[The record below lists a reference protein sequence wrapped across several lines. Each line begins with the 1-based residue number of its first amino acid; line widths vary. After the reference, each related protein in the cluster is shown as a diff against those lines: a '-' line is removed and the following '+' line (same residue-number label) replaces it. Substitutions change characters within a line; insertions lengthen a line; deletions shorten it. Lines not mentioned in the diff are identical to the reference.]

1 MIEIETHQ
9 YIPSSISVDDFFKL
23 LNQEQIK
30 YIILRWFDKLPKIR
44 KGEAISLLVHDD
56 DLVTISKHV
65 SPNCENN
72 SIPCNIY
79 SISGMMGTN
88 YNGLPY
94 YPSHCAQEMLDE
106 RILLHNKYFVPNP
119 KHYLLSMAY
128 HVVYHKAENSGLPRG
143 IIKED
148 SELVHNN
155 KYRKT
160 LRTLINRCGIKVKLT
175 WVDLQK
181 FLDENNWTPELL
193 VLKKLSE
200 KSNWVKNLY
209 YLKLHDQQNTGE
221 LMAFIVRE
229 WAYENNLT
237 DWIAK
242 WLQTRGLHILN
253 IYELDEDRK
262 KKATSNLRGGNWGN
276 EKWEKNSGSGKPA
289 VLIIAYDFY
298 PIPLDKGYKKYY
310 PYVSNENFLLKI
322 NLRNELNSTMPRKET
337 RSIIHSSDNTLDAL
351 EFINT
356 LYPEELPEILN
367 KITLG
372 KENMKTQ
379 NKRMLD
385 LLSIFLPSQSPTK

>member
-1 MIEIETHQ
+1 METQQ

-30 YIILRWFDKLPKIR
+30 YIILRWFDKFPKIK
-44 KGEAISLLVHDD
+44 KGEAIDLLVHDD
-56 DLVTISKHV
+56 DLVNISKHV
-65 SPNCENN
+65 SPHCEDN
-72 SIPCNIY
+72 SITCNIY
-79 SISGMMGTN
+79 SISGITGTN

-94 YPSHCAQEMLDE
+94 YPIHCAQEMLDK

-128 HVVYHKAENSGLPRG
+128 HVVYHEAENSGLSRG
-143 IIKED
+143 IREEVN
-148 SELVHNN
+148 ELAHNN

-160 LRTLINRCGIKVKLT
+160 LRTLSNRCGIKIKFT

-181 FLDENNWTPELL
+181 FLDENNWTPELSE
-193 VLKKLSE
+193 LKKLSE
-200 KSNWVKNLY
+200 KSNWLKDLY

-221 LMAFIVRE
+221 IMAFIVRE

-237 DWIAK
+237 DWIIK
-242 WLQTRGLHILN
+242 WLQTHGLHILN
-253 IYELDEDRK
+253 IYELDKDHKEE
-262 KKATSNLRGGNWGN
+262 ATRTLRGGNWGN
-276 EKWEKNSGSGKPA
+276 EKWEKNEGSGKPA

-298 PIPLDKGYKKYY
+298 PVPLDKRYKKYY
-310 PYVSNENFLLKI
+310 PYVSNRNFLLKI
-322 NLRNELNSTMPRKET
+322 NLRNELNRNQPRKEI

-372 KENMKTQ
+372 KENIKNQ
-379 NKRMLD
+379 NERILD
-385 LLSIFLPSQSPTK
+385 LLSIFLPT

>member
-1 MIEIETHQ
+1 MIEIEARQ

-30 YIILRWFDKLPKIR
+30 YVILRWFDKFPKIR
-44 KGEAISLLVHDD
+44 KGEAIDLLVHDD
-56 DLVTISKHV
+56 DLVNISKHV
-65 SPNCENN
+65 SPNYEDN
-72 SIPCNIY
+72 SIECNIY
-79 SISGMMGTN
+79 SISGTTGTN
-88 YNGLPY
+88 CSGLPY

-106 RILLHNKYFVPNP
+106 KILLHNKYFVPTP

-128 HVVYHKAENSGLPRG
+128 HVVYHEAENSGLPRG
-143 IIKED
+143 IREED
-148 SELVHNN
+148 NKLARNN
-155 KYRKT
+155 KYIKT
-160 LRTLINRCGIKVKLT
+160 LRTLVNRCGIKVRLT

-193 VLKKLSE
+193 VLKRLSE
-200 KSNWVKNLY
+200 KSNWLKSLY

-237 DWIAK
+237 DSIIN
-242 WLQTRGLHILN
+242 WLQTHGLHILN
-253 IYELDEDRK
+253 IYELDKDHKEA
-262 KKATSNLRGGNWGN
+262 ATRNLRGGNWGN
-276 EKWEKNSGSGKPA
+276 EKWEKNEGSGKPA

-298 PIPLDKGYKKYY
+298 PIPLEKRYKKYY
-310 PYVSNENFLLKI
+310 PYVSNGNFLLKI
-322 NLRNELNSTMPRKET
+322 NLRNELNRNLPRKEE

-372 KENMKTQ
+372 KENIINQ
-379 NKRMLD
+379 NKTILD
-385 LLSIFLPSQSPTK
+385 LLSVFLPT